1 MSPGSKTALDDTPE
15 NSSGQHT
22 KAPHQSSPPMQLA
35 NVLGTVTATVKHSS
49 LAGAKLLVVQPLMA
63 DRTKADGDPQ
73 LAIDTVAAGVGDLV
87 MITSDGRL
95 LRDIL
100 KSDAT
105 PARYSVVALVD
116 DVTDFSSR
124 KQDPTR

>member
-1 MSPGSKTALDDTPE
+1 
-15 NSSGQHT
+15 
-22 KAPHQSSPPMQLA
+22 MQLA
-35 NVLGTVTATVKHSS
+35 HVLGTATATVKHAS

-73 LAIDTVAAGVGDLV
+73 LAIDTVSAGVGDLV

-116 DVTDFSSR
+116 DVTDFSAR
-124 KQDPTR
+124 KQGPSR

>member
-1 MSPGSKTALDDTPE
+1 
-15 NSSGQHT
+15 
-22 KAPHQSSPPMQLA
+22 MQLA
-35 NVLGTVTATVKHSS
+35 HVLGTVTATVKHRS
-49 LAGAKLLVVQPLMA
+49 LAGAKLLVVQPLLA
-63 DRTKADGDPQ
+63 DRVRPDGDPQ
-73 LAIDTVAAGVGDLV
+73 LAIDTVSAGTGDLV

-116 DVTDFSSR
+116 DVTTFPSR
-124 KQDPTR
+124 KQA

>member
-1 MSPGSKTALDDTPE
+1 
-15 NSSGQHT
+15 
-22 KAPHQSSPPMQLA
+22 MQLA

-49 LAGAKLLVVQPLMA
+49 LAGAKLLVVQPLLS

-100 KSDAT
+100 NSDAT

-116 DVTDFSSR
+116 DVTNFSSR
-124 KQDPTR
+124 KQGPTR

>member
-1 MSPGSKTALDDTPE
+1 MSQALDNTPPPL
-15 NSSGQHT
+15 HH
-22 KAPHQSSPPMQLA
+22 AHPPMQLA

-49 LAGAKLLVVQPLMA
+49 LAGAKLLVVQPLLS

-100 KSDAT
+100 NSDAT

-124 KQDPTR
+124 KQGPTR

>member
-1 MSPGSKTALDDTPE
+1 
-15 NSSGQHT
+15 
-22 KAPHQSSPPMQLA
+22 MQLA

-87 MITSDGRL
+87 M
-95 LRDIL
+95 
-100 KSDAT
+100 T

-116 DVTDFSSR
+116 DVTNFSSR
-124 KQDPTR
+124 KQGPTR